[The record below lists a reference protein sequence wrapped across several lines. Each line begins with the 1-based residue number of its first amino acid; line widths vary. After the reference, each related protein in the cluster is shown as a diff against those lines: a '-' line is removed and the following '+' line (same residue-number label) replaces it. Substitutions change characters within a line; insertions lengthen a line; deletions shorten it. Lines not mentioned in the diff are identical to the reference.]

1 MIRSVAYLMMLWYTV
16 LASGFTVH
24 LHYCCGKLAE
34 IGFNVVNHSGCEDVH
49 DDCSHNHAENSFTQT
64 CCTFNDFYV
73 GIEADHIPEVF
84 AFTFVKLETR
94 FVALFS
100 EKSIDAPTQKP
111 QAIVF
116 NTGPPDYIKHKQL
129 ITYG

>member
-1 MIRSVAYLMMLWYTV
+1 MIRTVAYLMMLWYTV
-16 LASGFTVH
+16 LATGFTVH

-49 DDCSHNHAENSFTQT
+49 NDCSHDHAENSFSQT

-73 GIEADHIPEVF
+73 GIDADHIPEVF
-84 AFTFVKLETR
+84 AFVKLETR
-94 FVALFS
+94 TCALFND
-100 EKSIDAPTQKP
+100 EAIDVVTQKP
-111 QAIVF
+111 QATVF
-116 NTGPPDYIKHKQL
+116 KTGPPDYIKYKQL